1 MQDKPD
7 RGEAAQLAEAPK
19 QQMRIVSFY
28 GDWICKCGRQNR
40 LWDHCQC
47 TQVVPCRDWVRG
59 RCKYMDQCRSVPCP
73 PGHHVAAGPAARFL
87 STCTSKS
94 QRSALYWI
102 SRPTQR
108 WANYGLPPCCSTDRL
123 VYGIQLAPC

>member
-7 RGEAAQLAEAPK
+7 KAQAAQLAETPK

-28 GDWICKCGRQNR
+28 GDWICECGRQNR

-73 PGHHVAAGPAARFL
+73 PGHHVFCSGACCKIYHLNQSSILDWIGL
-87 STCTSKS
+87 S
-94 QRSALYWI
+94 
-102 SRPTQR
+102 TQR
-108 WANYGLPPCCSTDRL
+108 WATHGLATYLTARTPVGGTRL
-123 VYGIQLAPC
+123 AHY